1 MDNCP
6 SVSLRFSRINV
17 SRSRRIYTIA
27 PCYWVVKV
35 TRHVH
40 RKLQPDITVCSRKHQ
55 RAKSRSGWPSRRT
68 GVGVILLLTGLNTP
82 RIAARSP
89 SRLPKKEHRIAS
101 GLGNHASERC
111 CAQPLAL
118 PLAQSYIKYTDV
130 TRASCSSFPWAHDL
144 STHTDFM
151 CLRDPSDG
159 ANPFI
164 AATAIQL
171 TPKLY
176 YI

>member
-68 GVGVILLLTGLNTP
+68 GLNTP
-82 RIAARSP
+82 RIVTRSP

-101 GLGNHASERC
+101 GLVNHASERC

-130 TRASCSSFPWAHDL
+130 TRASCSSFPL
-144 STHTDFM
+144 SAWPQHPHRFYVFTRSFGRCKPIYRRHS
-151 CLRDPSDG
+151 DPTNSQ
-159 ANPFI
+159 
-164 AATAIQL
+164 AI
-171 TPKLY
+171 Y